1 MAFILGLT
9 GGIGSGKSI
18 VARVFENLGIP
29 VYNADTAAKRLMEE
43 DPELRASISFLFGED
58 AYLNGK
64 LNRSYIS
71 SVVFRDHNKLEALNA
86 LVHPVT
92 IRDGETWMKKQQ
104 SPYAIKEAALI
115 FESGTQSQLDLV
127 IGVSAPRHIRIQ
139 RVIQRDNVTREDVLK
154 RMNNQISETIKMRLC
169 DHVIINDDAQLVIP
183 QVLLLHDELLRI
195 AASKK

>member
-1 MAFILGLT
+1 MLRVGIT

-43 DPELRASISFLFGED
+43 DPELRASISFLFGEG

-92 IRDGETWMKKQQ
+92 IREGEAWMKKQE

-169 DHVIINDDAQLVIP
+169 DHVIINDDSQLVIP
-183 QVLLLHDELLRI
+183 QVLLLHDELLLL